1 MPGDMASQSQHLGR
15 RSIYRGPVNGDGAN
29 GDAGKTGRP
38 SGRPTGR
45 QAGRPTGRPAGRP
58 IGPICSVPNVPTNIH
73 IYRYKY
79 RYIYRYIYRAIAHSE
94 TTWPNNADCSILSV
108 AFVVHAHWHQSK
120 HSRSYW
126 QLYRHMHRPVY
137 VSCNFAF
144 VIQHNLRVVG
154 EGRVGVALHLFS
166 QMPRQVRLIVALQS
180 KAASAPASKMWQPA
194 AQS

>member
-1 MPGDMASQSQHLGR
+1 MASQSQHLGC

-45 QAGRPTGRPAGRP
+45 QAGRPAGRPAGRS
-58 IGPICSVPNVPTNIH
+58 GPFVPSPMSPRI
-73 IYRYKY
+73 
-79 RYIYRYIYRAIAHSE
+79 YIYIDINIGIYIDIYRAIAHSE

-126 QLYRHMHRPVY
+126 QLYRHMQMPVY